1 MIELNNRVAV
11 VTGGVTKVGIG
22 VVEALQHAGAH
33 VVVVDIDESCASML
47 PQGTEFHRVD
57 VTDDSQLIE
66 LISGI
71 EAHHGRLDALVNLA
85 CTYVDDGADSSRDDW
100 LTAFNVNTVSAVRLA
115 AVARQ
120 LLAAS
125 GHGAIINFT
134 SISSS
139 VAQVG
144 RWLYP
149 ATKAANVQVTRSMA
163 ADYAPDGI
171 RVNAVSPGWTWSAV
185 MDNMTGGDIDKTDRV
200 AKGFHMLQRVGRP
213 REIGNVVAFL
223 ASDLASFVTGADWA
237 VDGGY
242 SALGPEQTTPA
253 IPKLAE

>member
-1 MIELNNRVAV
+1 MLELTDRVAL

-22 VVEALQHAGAH
+22 VVEALQEAGAR
-33 VVVVDIDESCASML
+33 VVVADIDEAGAAFL
-47 PQGTEFHRVD
+47 PAGAEFQHVD
-57 VTDDSQLIE
+57 ITDDAQLTE
-66 LISGI
+66 LIASLRQSY
-71 EAHHGRLDALVNLA
+71 GRLDVLVNLA
-85 CTYVDDGADSSRDDW
+85 CSYVDDGGDSSRQDW
-100 LTAFNVNTVSAVRLA
+100 LTAFDVNTVSAVRLA
-115 AVARQ
+115 AAARPM
-120 LLAAS
+120 LASS

-149 ATKAANVQVTRSMA
+149 ATKAANVQITRSMA
-163 ADYAPDGI
+163 ADYAADGI

-185 MDNMTGGDIDKTDRV
+185 MDQLTGGDIEKTDEV
-200 AKGFHMLQRVGRP
+200 AKDFHILQRVGRP
-213 REIGNVVAFL
+213 REVGNVVAFL

-253 IPKLAE
+253 IPKLAV

>member
-120 LLAAS
+120 LLAGS